1 MQGLA
6 DIGRVESVL
15 LARRSEL
22 VQSTSFVFSVVV
34 LVVVLGG
41 FAWFLQLQYQMT
53 KDAPQEK
60 RIPFEP
66 TVWYSATRNV
76 RSEEYAGLDM
86 VYRDLPT
93 ETAQQKFTE
102 LMAPPPP
109 PPPSEPVAEQAPA
122 APKPKR
128 KKLVKGK

>member
-1 MQGLA
+1 MQ
-6 DIGRVESVL
+6 DNSNL
-15 LARRSEL
+15 LRL
-22 VQSTSFVFSVVV
+22 
-34 LVVVLGG
+34 
-41 FAWFLQLQYQMT
+41 
-53 KDAPQEK
+53 K
-60 RIPFEP
+60 
-66 TVWYSATRNV
+66 
-76 RSEEYAGLDM
+76 LDM